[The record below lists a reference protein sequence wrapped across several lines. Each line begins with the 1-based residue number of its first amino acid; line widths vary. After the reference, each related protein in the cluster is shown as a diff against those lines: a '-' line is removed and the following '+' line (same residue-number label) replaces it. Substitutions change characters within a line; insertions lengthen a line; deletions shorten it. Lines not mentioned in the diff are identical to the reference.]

1 VNFFI
6 FFPLYIIYYRQDKLI
21 VNICFYSQFLPLGK
35 VPLRSFQ
42 ANDIAFREDSAPIYE
57 EILPI
62 KEFPVKSK
70 ISNLLKLDKPT
81 TSEERRCQ

>member
-6 FFPLYIIYYRQDKLI
+6 FFPLYVIYYRQDKLI
-21 VNICFYSQFLPLGK
+21 VNIWFYSQFLPLGK
-35 VPLRSFQ
+35 VPFSIFQ
-42 ANDIAFREDSAPIYE
+42 ANDIAFREDSAPIYG

-62 KEFPVKSK
+62 KEFLVRSK

-81 TSEERRCQ
+81 TSEERRYQ